1 MFFSGYSELHNIMVY
16 LFLFELI
23 INYGGTYTA
32 RQSFIV

>member
-1 MFFSGYSELHNIMVY
+1 MVY